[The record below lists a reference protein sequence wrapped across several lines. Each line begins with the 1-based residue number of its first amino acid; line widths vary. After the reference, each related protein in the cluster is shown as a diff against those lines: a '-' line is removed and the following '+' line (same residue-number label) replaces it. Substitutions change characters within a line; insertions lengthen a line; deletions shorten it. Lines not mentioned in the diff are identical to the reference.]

1 MTPQIKELSLQT
13 ADAIYNAIGPDKE
26 TLADVVLY
34 IVSQMADRIKN
45 DGDTVGAFHFLG
57 YATDNLNNL
66 GYAAIRKLSDDELKE
81 LKDSLNA

>member
-13 ADAIYNAIGPDKE
+13 ADAIYNAIGPDKD
-26 TLADVVLY
+26 TLAGVVLY

-45 DGDTVGAFHFLG
+45 DGDTVAAFHFLG
-57 YATDNLNNL
+57 HATDNLNNL
-66 GYAAIRKLSDDELKE
+66 GYAAVRTLSEDEKQN